1 METFSNSNMEFA
13 IPYARQDRPVKIVSR
28 HFPSVKKHEHT
39 SITTDD
45 DITNRSSTTTEKI
58 HSDSNQNNNKKI
70 HKLQRQQQLH
80 RKMTKKQLKLAQAQ
94 LDKLTQINIHLHGKY
109 VFA

>member
-13 IPYARQDRPVKIVSR
+13 IPYAPQNQPEKIVGR
-28 HFPSVKKHEHT
+28 HFPSAKKHERT

-58 HSDSNQNNNKKI
+58 HSEKN